1 MLKIWGRANSTNV
14 QKVLWCC
21 GELGIAFRRIDA
33 GGGFGL
39 LDTPEYAGRNPNRL
53 VPVIDDDGFVLWES
67 NAIVRY
73 LAAKHGTG
81 TLCPAEPRARAA
93 ADRWMD
99 WQATTVAPPLI
110 FAFKTLIRTPP
121 EARDRTALGEAVARL
136 GAGWRIFD
144 RWLAD
149 TAYAA
154 GDGFTMGD
162 IPLGCMA
169 YRWFTLE
176 LARPELPS
184 LRAWYHRLTTRPAY
198 SQHVMLPLS

>member
-21 GELGIAFRRIDA
+21 GELGIGFRRIDA
-33 GGGFGL
+33 GGGFGVG
-39 LDTPEYAGRNPNRL
+39 DTPEYARRNPNRL

-73 LAAKHGTG
+73 LAAKHGAG
-81 TLCPAEPRARAA
+81 TLCPAEPRTRAA

-110 FAFKTLIRTPP
+110 FVFKALIRTPP
-121 EARDRTALGEAVARL
+121 EARDMAALAEAVARM
-136 GAGWRIFD
+136 GAAWRIFD
-144 RWLAD
+144 RWLAES
-149 TAYAA
+149 AYAA
-154 GDGFTMGD
+154 GDAFTMGD

-169 YRWFTLE
+169 YRWFTMELE
-176 LARPELPS
+176 RPELAS
-184 LRAWYHRLTTRPAY
+184 LRAWYDRLTARPAFR
-198 SQHVMLPLS
+198 QHVMLPLS